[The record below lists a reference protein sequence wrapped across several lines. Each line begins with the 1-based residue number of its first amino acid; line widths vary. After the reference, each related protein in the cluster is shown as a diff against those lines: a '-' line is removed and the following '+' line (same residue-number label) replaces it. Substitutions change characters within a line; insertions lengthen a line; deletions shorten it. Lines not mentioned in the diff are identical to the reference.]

1 LFARYKGKQTAGK
14 DPYGYFLDEG
24 YFTKVDPN
32 HRTMA
37 EYFTT
42 ELTNAIL
49 AYNPSFPID
58 RAKALA
64 RYGIFVD
71 TSIAFF
77 NNAERDVTKRNSVGT
92 RCTP

>member
-49 AYNPSFPID
+49 AYNPSFPLIVPKLWPD
-58 RAKALA
+58 MVFLWIPA
-64 RYGIFVD
+64 
-71 TSIAFF
+71 
-77 NNAERDVTKRNSVGT
+77 
-92 RCTP
+92 